1 MNAAEAM
8 KYAISGGVTT
18 TVDEVAEE
26 KDAVHLSMGSTGPSM
41 ESKD

>member
-18 TVDEVAEE
+18 TVDEEV
-26 KDAVHLSMGSTGPSM
+26 KN
-41 ESKD
+41 